1 MPTATIPKRTKY
13 KAMILAALGIIC
25 GGIALYYAVSG
36 EITGKTF
43 ALDTRDQ
50 GTLFIPVSREESPQ
64 TFRRAD
70 HFLWAISILSFGIG
84 IGGIWFYRGLKDN
97 E

>member
-1 MPTATIPKRTKY
+1 
-13 KAMILAALGIIC
+13 MILAALGIIC
-25 GGIALYYAVSG
+25 GGIASYYAVSG

-43 ALDTRDQ
+43 ALDTHDQ
-50 GTLFIPVSREESPQ
+50 GTLFISVSREESPQ

-70 HFLWAISILSFGIG
+70 HFLWVISLLSFGIG
-84 IGGIWFYRGLKDN
+84 IGGIWFYRGLKDS